1 LDFGKAPD
9 GRSAAVVRV
18 ESETLRLFFDELATR
33 RMRFHEGMMKTHL
46 AKPANLL
53 RV

>member
-1 LDFGKAPD
+1 LDFGKAPA
-9 GRSAAVVRV
+9 GRSSALERV
-18 ESETLRLFFDELATR
+18 EPETLRRSFDELAIGR
-33 RMRFHEGMMKTHL
+33 GRFHEGMMKTDL